1 MQHRD
6 KIVIQKVLSEIKIGL
21 DMLGTASLDEFA

>member
-1 MQHRD
+1 MQHSD

-21 DMLGTASLDEFA
+21 DMLGTVSDKNE